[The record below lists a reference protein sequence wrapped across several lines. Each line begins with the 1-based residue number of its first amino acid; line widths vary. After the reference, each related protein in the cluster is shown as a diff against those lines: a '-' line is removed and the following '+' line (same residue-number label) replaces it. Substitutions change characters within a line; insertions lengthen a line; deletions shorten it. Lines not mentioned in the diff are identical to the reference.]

1 MPSDIQILQNV
12 NLIDGI
18 NLRYEILKEKIKNF
32 RHEDLNEN
40 IKVMKIRF
48 FLKIFKIN
56 SIFF

>member
-18 NLRYEILKEKIKNF
+18 NLRYEIMKEKLKNF

-40 IKVMKIRF
+40 IKVKNYS
-48 FLKIFKIN
+48 FLL
-56 SIFF
+56 